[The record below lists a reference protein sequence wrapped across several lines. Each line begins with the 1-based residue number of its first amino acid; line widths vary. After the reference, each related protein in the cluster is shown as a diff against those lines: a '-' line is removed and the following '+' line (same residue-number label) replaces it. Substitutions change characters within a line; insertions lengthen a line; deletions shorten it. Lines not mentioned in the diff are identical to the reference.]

1 MNYLKLSLI
10 CLLIVVGLSTK
21 SKADQK
27 YISVKE
33 MECLI
38 EAIYF
43 EARSESFDGQIAVA
57 NVILNRVSNR
67 KFPRTIC
74 EVVHYGH
81 KDWRGFPIRG
91 RCAFSYW
98 CDGKPE
104 HMVNTTA
111 YRSAAEAATLALEGF
126 VIKKLDKATFY
137 HAEYVNPEWSKN
149 KKFIRKIG
157 THLFYE

>member
-1 MNYLKLSLI
+1 MFKVISLWFVFFV
-10 CLLIVVGLSTK
+10 CFVFV
-21 SKADQK
+21 SKVSSGK
-27 YISVKE
+27 EYNVKQV
-33 MECLI
+33 ECLI

-43 EARSESFDGQIAVA
+43 EARSESFDGQLAVA
-57 NVILNRVSNR
+57 NVILNRVNNE

-74 EVVHYGH
+74 GVVHHGH
-81 KDWRGFPIRG
+81 VNKRGIPVRG

-126 VIKKLDKATFY
+126 VIKGLDRATYY
-137 HAEYVNPEWSKN
+137 HAYYVKPDWAVN
-149 KKFIRKIG
+149 KKFIRKLG

>member
-10 CLLIVVGLSTK
+10 CLLIVVGLTTK
-21 SKADQK
+21 SKSDEK

-57 NVILNRVSNR
+57 NVIINRVSNK
-67 KFPRTIC
+67 KFPSTIC
-74 EVVHYGH
+74 GVVHYGH
-81 KDWRGFPIRG
+81 KDWRGIPIRG
-91 RCAFSYW
+91 RCSFSYW
-98 CDGKPE
+98 CDGRPE
-104 HMVNTTA
+104 HMVNTNA
-111 YRSAAEAATLALEGF
+111 YRSATEAATLAIEGF
-126 VIKKLDKATFY
+126 VIKELDKATHY
-137 HAEYVNPEWSKN
+137 HAEYVSPAWAEN

-157 THLFYE
+157 KHLFYK